1 MKKKAYPRSRRC
13 TAVNKDGRKCRAWA
27 VRESDPA
34 QCSTHGGYSVGA
46 GPPEGN
52 RNALKHGYYARGLR
66 PEEVEQLDTYKVR
79 SLLGELVIARV
90 MVMRLVDFLKRESR
104 TVAEALPVMKYI
116 FIGLRTIAHLEERIG
131 EWDEGLW
138 EEVLEEV
145 KRRGGEE

>member
-1 MKKKAYPRSRRC
+1 M
-13 TAVNKDGRKCRAWA
+13 
-27 VRESDPA
+27 
-34 QCSTHGGYSVGA
+34 GA

-66 PEEVEQLDTYKVR
+66 PKEMEELDTYKVR

-90 MVMRLVDFLKRESR
+90 MVMRLVDFVKRESC
-104 TVAEALPVMKYI
+104 TVAEALPVMKYV

-131 EWDEGLW
+131 DWDEGLW

-145 KRRGGEE
+145 RMRNVEFGVRNG